1 MSLFEPSLGEHPERA
16 RARQEKQHQWSAI
29 FETLRKFDR
38 KEIDLDPEVKA
49 KMEIDLKEIEKQI
62 KD

>member
-1 MSLFEPSLGEHPERA
+1 MSLFERALGEHPERA
-16 RARQEKQHQWSAI
+16 KSRSEKQRRWSEI

-49 KMEIDLKEIEKQI
+49 KMEIKLKEIEKQI